1 MAEQMQIG
9 EVADRTGLSH
19 RTIRYYGEVDLVT
32 PSSRTEGGF
41 RLYTEADIAQLEL
54 VKKMKPL
61 EYTLEEMR
69 EVLGVIAEL
78 EEDPPLDRREELR
91 TQLASIRAVATA
103 RRDKL
108 ADKFAA
114 AESFISQLDHHADR
128 PRPPRHSAMPG
139 SRA

>member
-1 MAEQMQIG
+1 M
-9 EVADRTGLSH
+9 
-19 RTIRYYGEVDLVT
+19 DLVT